1 VVAAQVHYFSTSS
14 ERLNPNLYHD
24 GKVCLSL
31 LGTWSGPGW
40 VPGQSTLLQVD
51 EGLLLLLL
59 LLLFDFFGFEQS
71 LQMCAE
77 VLACAPR
84 QAGCWR
90 GICSRI

>member
-40 VPGQSTLLQVD
+40 VPGQSTLLQVR
-51 EGLLLLLL
+51 EG
-59 LLLFDFFGFEQS
+59 F
-71 LQMCAE
+71 
-77 VLACAPR
+77 VVVVVVVVV
-84 QAGCWR
+84 
-90 GICSRI
+90 